1 MLPFDL
7 HTHTSFSFDG
17 EYGAEEMV
25 FRAYELGIKHYAI
38 TDHVEINEYHLPE
51 FRYPEILKEA
61 KAVIPGLV
69 EEYKGRIDLI
79 RGVELGQPVHDT
91 TLAER
96 ILSEGQYD
104 YIIGSCHMIRGYQ
117 DFYFLDYDENDPVK
131 LLDSYFDE
139 LIEMAEWGKF
149 DTLAHITYPLRYIV
163 GDKGKRIDMTRYEK
177 QLERLYSTIIGK
189 GIALEINTSGL
200 RQNIGETLPG
210 EELLRKYYNM
220 GGRLITMGSDAHK
233 PEDIGKGIAE
243 GIALAKK
250 IGFYAVS
257 VYKNRKP
264 IMIEI

>member
-25 FRAYELGIKHYAI
+25 FRAYELGIKRYAI
-38 TDHVEINEYHLPE
+38 TDHLEINEYHLPE

-61 KAVIPGLV
+61 KAVIPGLI
-69 EEYKGRIDLI
+69 EKYKGKIDLI
-79 RGVELGQPVHDT
+79 RGIELGQPVHDT
-91 TLAER
+91 ALAEKL
-96 ILSEGQYD
+96 LSEGQYD

-131 LLDSYFDE
+131 LLDVYFDE

-163 GDKGKRIDMTRYEK
+163 GDKGKKIDMTRYEK
-177 QLERLYSTIIGK
+177 QLERLFSLIIERN
-189 GIALEINTSGL
+189 IALEINTSGL

-250 IGFYAVS
+250 IGFSAVS